1 MRFALAVFA
10 AVQIADAQDLFIP
23 SRQLRGS
30 ANASIHD
37 FKASIHEFKEEAA
50 EENTLLDI
58 DSSTEE
64 DVSTEWWGKMCVD
77 KSYRQPIS
85 VNWWSPRRW
94 CRNLDGDRILKIAAK
109 FWSDDDL
116 IFQVDT
122 GYMEPGRNTCVY
134 RPGRRWNYRG
144 NSWKE
149 IDFEF
154 RNSRSGYYQKT
165 CLSYRFLCVRPF
177 TGRKCTVHISKMELG
192 DTWKVIR

>member
-1 MRFALAVFA
+1 M
-10 AVQIADAQDLFIP
+10 
-23 SRQLRGS
+23 G
-30 ANASIHD
+30 
-37 FKASIHEFKEEAA
+37 
-50 EENTLLDI
+50 
-58 DSSTEE
+58 TEE

-149 IDFEF
+149 INFEF
-154 RNSRSGYYQKT
+154 QIRVQVITRRRACHIDSCASGP
-165 CLSYRFLCVRPF
+165 SP
-177 TGRKCTVHISKMELG
+177 
-192 DTWKVIR
+192 